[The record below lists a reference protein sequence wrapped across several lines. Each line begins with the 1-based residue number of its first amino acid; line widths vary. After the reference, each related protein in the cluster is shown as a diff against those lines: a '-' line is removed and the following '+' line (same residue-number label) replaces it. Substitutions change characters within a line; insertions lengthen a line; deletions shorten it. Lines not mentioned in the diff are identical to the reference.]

1 MGLSSMPTP
10 SEGVLSVLL
19 VNTALS
25 ITIFKE
31 IVRSILHVVG
41 IRLPPSPSSDLIE
54 SPSQPP
60 FDFHP
65 FTDELRCRFPS
76 IRFGSFFHCPSEHDC
91 SVCLTAFEP
100 DSEINRL
107 PCGHLFHK
115 GCVEKWLEYW
125 NTTCPLCRTPVV
137 QEEDASCTWF

>member
-41 IRLPPSPSSDLIE
+41 IRLPSPPPSADISETPSEPLE
-54 SPSQPP
+54 FP
-60 FDFHP
+60 P
-65 FTDELRCRFPS
+65 FTDEFRCRVPS
-76 IRFGSFFHCPSEHDC
+76 IRFGSCFRCPSDHDC
-91 SVCLTAFEP
+91 SVCLTRFEP

-107 PCGHLFHK
+107 PCGHFFHK
-115 GCVEKWLEYW
+115 GCLEKWLEYW

-137 QEEDASCTWF
+137 QEEDASCPWF